1 LTDTTTKGELDSMQ
15 RFQLRVSAAL
25 ALLLCSLA
33 AGQVSQCAPA
43 DSPRLRFVAQL
54 SVNGC
59 ALFVHDTGAS
69 DGPHLAVEPLIVP
82 VLMRDAGMLA
92 EAQRQLRHL
101 SPRSVSFATVTNI
114 SVLADNRSS
123 VRVLG
128 FLWTPDEPVA
138 TLRLGFK
145 RIVVKTDSS
154 KASGSRI
161 LQESLPLQFFQ
172 SVYNQLKR
180 SDDFGS
186 SPQEALEK
194 VKISAFIISNGSCHE
209 VQSRVML
216 QNDSFI
222 EVGLYRKKFLPVCRQ
237 LRFIRYVKL
246 ENCSARVH
254 QRLDIKGHFL
264 IEPLLC
270 HNISSLSSESVRYD
284 YSRDMHYLKLDLV
297 LQDEATRDAVRTQL
311 ADLSPRSVDFMRLW
325 TAERSVSSSL
335 SARFEVGPLMA
346 SADWRSAQLR
356 LLCGTLTK
364 CRDLRSAV
372 LAEPADLWRHLQWR
386 VTSLVAEQCIS
397 KSSQITSSWRMK
409 ASEGAVS
416 CSSLKSCVR
425 LHSASAPRT
434 AAFQILPDGRCFVK
448 FQQRLTGRVSFQ
460 RSWTEYETGFG
471 DSTDFW
477 IGLSA
482 IHSLSQGG
490 ATLRVEMKLWNGSEL
505 HAEYAGFQVGDASTG
520 YRMTYR
526 EMLRDRL
533 NVSYVALEN
542 SKGMRFSTMDRDND
556 VGDASTGYRMT
567 YREML
572 RDRSSVSWDAL
583 ELSKDMRFSTMD
595 RDNDMKQVQFS
606 FVSLRTARTRLFSFS
621 ADFRITKEDH
631 IEETSSTDPPDKE
644 EEPAPLTDTTTKGEL
659 DSMQRFQLRVSA
671 ALALLLCS
679 LAAGQVSQCA
689 PADSP
694 RLRFVAQLSVNGCA
708 LFVHDTGASDG
719 PHLAVEPL
727 IVPVLMRDAGMLAE
741 AQRQLRHLSPRSVSF
756 ATVTNISVLADNR
769 SSVRVLGFLWT
780 PDEPVATLRLG
791 FKRIVVKTDSSKAS
805 GSRILQESLPLQ
817 FFQSVYNQLKRSDD
831 FGSSPQEALEKVKIS
846 AFIISNGSCH
856 EVQSRVM
863 LQNDSFIEVGL
874 YRKKFLPVCRQLRFI
889 RYVKLENCSARVHQR
904 LDIKGH
910 FLIEPLLCHNI
921 SSLSSESVRY
931 DYSRDM
937 HYLKL
942 DLVLQ
947 DEATRDAVRTQL
959 ADLSPRSVDFMRL
972 WTAERSVS
980 SSLSA
985 RFEVGPLMA
994 SADWRSAQLRLLCGT
1009 LTKCRDLRSA
1019 VLAEPADLWRHLQWR
1034 VTSLVAEQCIS
1045 KSSQITSSWRMKASE
1060 GAVSC
1065 SSLKSCVRLHSA
1077 SAPRTAAFQILP
1089 DGRCFVK
1096 FQQRLTGRVS
1106 FQRSWTE
1113 YETGFGD
1120 STDFWIG
1127 LYAIHSL
1134 SQGGATLRVEMKLWN
1149 GSELHAEYAGFQ
1161 VGDASTGYRM
1171 TYREMPR
1178 DRLNVS
1184 YVALENSKGMRF
1196 STMDRDNDVGDA
1208 STGYRMTYREM
1219 LRDRSSV
1226 SWDALELSKD
1236 MRFSTMDRDND
1247 VWDAGSCSNKYGKGG
1262 WWL

>member
-1 LTDTTTKGELDSMQ
+1 TECSCNPRITDTTTKGELDSMQ
-15 RFQLRVSAAL
+15 LLQLRVSAAL

-69 DGPHLAVEPLIVP
+69 DGPHLAVEPLMCVTDSLRGIVPRFDFITQQLYFSVP

-92 EAQRQLRHL
+92 ETQRQLQHL

-114 SVLADNRSS
+114 SVSADTRSS
-123 VRVLG
+123 VWALG
-128 FLWTPDEPVA
+128 FLWTPDESVA

-222 EVGLYRKKFLPVCRQ
+222 DVSVYKQKFLPVCRQ
-237 LRFIRYVKL
+237 LRFTRYVKL

-270 HNISSLSSESVRYD
+270 HNVSSLSSELVRYD

-356 LLCGTLTK
+356 LLCGTFTK

-372 LAEPADLWRHLQWR
+372 LTDPADLWRHVQWR
-386 VTSLVAEQCIS
+386 VTSLVAEQCHS

-505 HAEYAGFQVGDASTG
+505 HAEYAGFQVGGASTG

-556 VGDASTGYRMT
+556 VHRG
-567 YREML
+567 
-572 RDRSSVSWDAL
+572 
-583 ELSKDMRFSTMD
+583 
-595 RDNDMKQVQFS
+595 
-606 FVSLRTARTRLFSFS
+606 
-621 ADFRITKEDH
+621 I
-631 IEETSSTDPPDKE
+631 
-644 EEPAPLTDTTTKGEL
+644 
-659 DSMQRFQLRVSA
+659 
-671 ALALLLCS
+671 
-679 LAAGQVSQCA
+679 
-689 PADSP
+689 
-694 RLRFVAQLSVNGCA
+694 
-708 LFVHDTGASDG
+708 
-719 PHLAVEPL
+719 
-727 IVPVLMRDAGMLAE
+727 
-741 AQRQLRHLSPRSVSF
+741 
-756 ATVTNISVLADNR
+756 
-769 SSVRVLGFLWT
+769 
-780 PDEPVATLRLG
+780 
-791 FKRIVVKTDSSKAS
+791 
-805 GSRILQESLPLQ
+805 
-817 FFQSVYNQLKRSDD
+817 
-831 FGSSPQEALEKVKIS
+831 
-846 AFIISNGSCH
+846 
-856 EVQSRVM
+856 
-863 LQNDSFIEVGL
+863 
-874 YRKKFLPVCRQLRFI
+874 
-889 RYVKLENCSARVHQR
+889 
-904 LDIKGH
+904 
-910 FLIEPLLCHNI
+910 
-921 SSLSSESVRY
+921 
-931 DYSRDM
+931 
-937 HYLKL
+937 
-942 DLVLQ
+942 
-947 DEATRDAVRTQL
+947 
-959 ADLSPRSVDFMRL
+959 
-972 WTAERSVS
+972 
-980 SSLSA
+980 
-985 RFEVGPLMA
+985 
-994 SADWRSAQLRLLCGT
+994 
-1009 LTKCRDLRSA
+1009 
-1019 VLAEPADLWRHLQWR
+1019 
-1034 VTSLVAEQCIS
+1034 
-1045 KSSQITSSWRMKASE
+1045 
-1060 GAVSC
+1060 
-1065 SSLKSCVRLHSA
+1065 
-1077 SAPRTAAFQILP
+1077 
-1089 DGRCFVK
+1089 
-1096 FQQRLTGRVS
+1096 
-1106 FQRSWTE
+1106 
-1113 YETGFGD
+1113 
-1120 STDFWIG
+1120 
-1127 LYAIHSL
+1127 
-1134 SQGGATLRVEMKLWN
+1134 
-1149 GSELHAEYAGFQ
+1149 
-1161 VGDASTGYRM
+1161 
-1171 TYREMPR
+1171 
-1178 DRLNVS
+1178 
-1184 YVALENSKGMRF
+1184 
-1196 STMDRDNDVGDA
+1196 
-1208 STGYRMTYREM
+1208 
-1219 LRDRSSV
+1219 
-1226 SWDALELSKD
+1226 
-1236 MRFSTMDRDND
+1236 
-1247 VWDAGSCSNKYGKGG
+1247 SCSNRWGKAG
-1262 WWL
+1262 WWFNACLHVNPNGLFPSRETTDGSYIVWNSGSVWLLLREVRLMLQI